1 MNPLCV
7 LFSTVASLVAAL
19 AIPGAVFAAEPASA
33 QPASAMQAPMCDPCV
48 PPTLRNSQPAPQTEG
63 AALQTQVER
72 KLRKSFDAADTAHA
86 GAITREQARAAGLG
100 VVANNFDRID
110 RTGSGKVTFED
121 VKQYLRERGGKL

>member
-7 LFSTVASLVAAL
+7 LFSTVAVLVV
-19 AIPGAVFAAEPASA
+19 PGAIVAAEPASA

-48 PPTLRNSQPAPQTEG
+48 PPALRNSQPAPQTEG
-63 AALQTQVER
+63 AALQAQVER